1 MYNDIYNESDIIE
14 KISQINSEIEAMV
27 EDDVNNLD
35 EKRMRDLLF
44 SQLFQSMKLTNF
56 HF

>member
-1 MYNDIYNESDIIE
+1 MYNDIYNEGDIIE
-14 KISQINSEIEAMV
+14 KISQINCEIEAMV

>member
-1 MYNDIYNESDIIE
+1 MYNDIYNERDIIE
-14 KISQINSEIEAMV
+14 KISQINGEIEAMV

-35 EKRMRDLLF
+35 DKRMRDLMF
-44 SQLFQSMKLTNF
+44 AQLFQSMKLTNF